1 MVTRQSPLPRVAVV
15 GAGYWGKNLIR
26 NFASSRHTDLI
37 WVCDKDLDRCQ
48 ATTAGFGDV
57 KITDDFAEV
66 LADPNVDAVAIAT
79 PVASHAAIAEASL
92 HAGKHILV
100 EKPLAGSVAEGRD
113 LVQLADEMGRVF
125 MTDHTFCYTSTVRH
139 IRDMFRAG
147 EIGDLQYFD
156 SVRIN
161 LGLVQPDVDV
171 FWDLAP
177 HDLSILLFV
186 LPDDIRPVRVWARG
200 ADPLGVGKPSLGYV
214 SIEFSNGAL
223 ANIHVNWLS
232 PVKVRTTIIG
242 GSEKMLV
249 WDDLNPAQRLSVF
262 DTGVHLDGDAEE
274 RRQLLI
280 SYRSGDM
287 VAPAL
292 KEREALGGLVEEFA
306 AAIVEEREPLTSGRD
321 GLEVLE
327 ILSAVHESLGADGAG
342 IALDAASRR

>member
-1 MVTRQSPLPRVAVV
+1 MVQEQESVPRVAVV

-26 NFASSRHTDLI
+26 NFASSPHTSLV
-37 WVCDKDLDRCQ
+37 WVCDTDLDRCR
-48 ATTAGFGDV
+48 ATTAGFGSV
-57 KITDDFAEV
+57 KITSDLADV
-66 LADPNVDAVAIAT
+66 LADPAVDAVTIAT
-79 PVASHAAIAEASL
+79 PVASHAGIAEAAL
-92 HAGKHILV
+92 RAGKHILV
-100 EKPLAGSVAEGRD
+100 EKPLARSVAEGRA
-113 LVQLADEMGRVF
+113 LVELADEMGRVF

-139 IRDMFRAG
+139 IRELFQEG
-147 EIGDLQYFD
+147 EIGNLQYFD

-186 LPDDIRPVRVWARG
+186 LPDEIRPTRVWARG
-200 ADPLGVGKPSLGYV
+200 ADPLGIGKPSLGYV

-242 GSEKMLV
+242 GSKKMLV
-249 WDDLNPAQRLSVF
+249 WDDVNPAQRLSIF
-262 DTGVHLDGDAEE
+262 DAGVHLGDDPEA
-274 RRQLLI
+274 RRQLLV

-292 KEREALGGLVEEFA
+292 REREALSGLVEEFA

-327 ILSAVHESLGADGAG
+327 ILSAVHESLAADGAG
-342 IALDAASRR
+342 IALELASRR